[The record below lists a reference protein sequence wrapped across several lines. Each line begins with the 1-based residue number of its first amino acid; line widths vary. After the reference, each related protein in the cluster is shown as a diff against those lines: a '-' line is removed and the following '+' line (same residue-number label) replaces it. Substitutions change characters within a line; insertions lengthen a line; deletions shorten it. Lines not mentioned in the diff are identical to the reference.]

1 MRHYMYITGLILL
14 GLLQGSSTTIQAI
27 PDNQNETPE
36 TDRSLPISI
45 NQKGDMIYISSNKD
59 ISDLQVEIT
68 DSFGNVL
75 QEEHISLS
83 TQQAY
88 PIYIGDLSME
98 ESYYMT
104 LRQEGNRIIT
114 YSIYK

>member
-1 MRHYMYITGLILL
+1 MYITGLILL
-14 GLLQGSSTTIQAI
+14 GLLQGSPTTIQAI
-27 PDNQNETPE
+27 PDNQNNTPE
-36 TDRSLPISI
+36 TDRSLPIDI
-45 NQKGDMIYISSNKD
+45 NQKGDIIYITSSKD
-59 ISDLQVEIT
+59 LFDLQIEIT

-75 QEEHISLS
+75 QEEHISL
-83 TQQAY
+83 TAQQAY
-88 PIYIGDLSME
+88 PIYIGELSME